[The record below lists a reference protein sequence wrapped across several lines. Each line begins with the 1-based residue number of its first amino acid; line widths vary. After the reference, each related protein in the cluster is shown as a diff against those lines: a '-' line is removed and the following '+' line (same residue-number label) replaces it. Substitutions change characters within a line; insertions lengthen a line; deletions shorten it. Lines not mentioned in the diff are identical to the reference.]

1 MLLDFG
7 MFVILFLIIG
17 ILFWVVFLIIGMFW
31 LVGSFNGFF
40 IVVGIFRLFYLF
52 FVFLWFVVIVF
63 KERLIKK
70 NKLVNIVVVW
80 VMKLFEFDELKIVF
94 ELFELNEV
102 FIFVFL
108 FCWININLIS
118 NSVIIRYVI
127 NSIL

>member
-1 MLLDFG
+1 M
-7 MFVILFLIIG
+7 
-17 ILFWVVFLIIGMFW
+17 LFWVVFLIIGMFW
-31 LVGSFNGFF
+31 LVGSFIGFF

-70 NKLVNIVVVW
+70 NKFVNIVVVW

-108 FCWININLIS
+108 FCWIKINLIS